1 MGRWGGTWPPG
12 AESQATDT
20 PASGERAFSGKA
32 SGAHGISGQAVDA
45 PEFSGRASTD
55 EPGLPATQTSPV
67 APGPDKPAPPY
78 ASQPRGFA
86 ERAVITASGVR
97 QPIVAILL
105 LISFFTVISGK
116 PLDGLLMVVV
126 ATALAWEAGIRARDM
141 RAARALA
148 TEGVLQD
155 QADQSAQ
162 HSAWR
167 VRPGPPR
174 LRHVVLGIAAAF
186 VYSLTVGSFTRY
198 SWPVTAG
205 VVGLGAGVVLV
216 GWGGPT
222 RKRAIPARFARHG
235 MLLWGSLLVA
245 GGLWELTALLEQ
257 PNIEQSSWAHP
268 TISTLT
274 DPLLSTSFGR
284 SVALLGWIGLGA
296 FLVER

>member
-1 MGRWGGTWPPG
+1 MPG
-12 AESQATDT
+12 AEQPARSA
-20 PASGERAFSGKA
+20 PASGGL
-32 SGAHGISGQAVDA
+32 
-45 PEFSGRASTD
+45 EFSGSSNGTRA
-55 EPGLPATQTSPV
+55 
-67 APGPDKPAPPY
+67 APSGPY
-78 ASQPRGFA
+78 ASPPRGFI
-86 ERAVITASGVR
+86 ERVVITASGIR

-126 ATALAWEAGIRARDM
+126 ATALAWEAGTQAREA

-148 TEGVLQD
+148 TRDALPLA
-155 QADQSAQ
+155 QADESPQQ
-162 HSAWR
+162 SAWR
-167 VRPGPPR
+167 VRTGRPR
-174 LRHVVLGIAAAF
+174 PRHIVLGIAAAI

-198 SWPVTAG
+198 SWPATAG

-222 RKRAIPARFARHG
+222 RARQIPGRFARRG
-235 MLLWGSLLVA
+235 VMIWGSLLVA
-245 GGLWELTALLEQ
+245 GGLWELAALLEQ

-274 DPLLSTSFGR
+274 DPLLSTSLGR
-284 SVALLGWIGLGA
+284 SVALLGWIGLGT